1 MKSTTPTVNERERT
15 DSTSSNRK
23 QVAQPGRPIDK
34 DKDQAIL
41 EAARALLF
49 GEGPQAVTME
59 AVAKLAGVSKV
70 TLYTR
75 HSNRNELI
83 AAVMRRQ
90 AEIFAE
96 TITLIPGVKPNAN
109 KSLLDFSL
117 AILKFLV
124 DQEHLQFMRALNA
137 AHGTELDLQFF
148 YLQGPQKTVERL
160 SQWLTALAQAG
171 EIECDDSIRA
181 AEIFLGML
189 MRLDLV
195 RGLYGIP
202 IDNSLENLTEHAEFV
217 VTSFLK
223 LHKSTE

>member
-1 MKSTTPTVNERERT
+1 MKSKTSTINERKRT
-15 DSTSSNRK
+15 DNILDSDK

-41 EAARALLF
+41 EAARELLF
-49 GEGPQAVTME
+49 GEGPHAVTME

-70 TLYTR
+70 TLYSR

-90 AEIFAE
+90 AESFAE

-117 AILKFLV
+117 AILNFLV
-124 DQEHLQFMRALNA
+124 DPKHLQFMRALNA

-171 EIECDDSIRA
+171 EIECEDSIRS
-181 AEIFLGML
+181 AEVFLGML

-202 IDNSLENLTEHAEFV
+202 IDNSLENLTAHAEFV
-217 VTSFLK
+217 VKTFLK
-223 LHKSTE
+223 LHESTE